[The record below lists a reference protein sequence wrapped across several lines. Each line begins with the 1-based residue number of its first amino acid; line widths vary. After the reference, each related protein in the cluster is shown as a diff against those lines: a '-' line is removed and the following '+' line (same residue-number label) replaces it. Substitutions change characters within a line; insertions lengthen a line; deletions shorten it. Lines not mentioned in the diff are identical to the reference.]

1 VWEYGV
7 DENGDG
13 KLIEER
19 DDQGNLLPGSEEW
32 VPATQSP
39 LDVTLNG
46 TVYSYED
53 QEVLATAANGNPD
66 ANGYPQGLLHH
77 FIWDSVYDL
86 GAPAYDPLTGKYS
99 RTDILIRGRPFD
111 YADQGA
117 GNNPAIPDD
126 QSSGIGMEKSNTAD
140 YPFEIERDPEGL
152 WIDDWY
158 PTTNSSDHTAPYL
171 FNGVRVNEP
180 IRFEFTG
187 LAEPTSIDK
196 DTLKVK
202 PYGGGTQIAGF
213 YHIQEIGGKTVV
225 DFWPQVQELPAR
237 TDVLTNGKGYSLEI
251 PAYDPENR
259 TRKIITRKGADV
271 NDPNDL
277 NLLTDVSLAQAFK
290 TGTGALLETVN
301 PGYESMPLPATSTD
315 VPVGTKTV
323 ELRFDERLDP
333 LSITPSSFEV
343 YTEAFS
349 GIKTVIPGTVLLSN
363 KVDLSG
369 AGGSLAQYGVLSVAL
384 PSNMILPPGS
394 KIIVV
399 VKTGVKDLAGNALS
413 QQVMPNFDTAAS
425 TGVTSKSGTEG
436 FSNGTYLDTAGT
448 TAAWGT
454 ANGTFDGNA
463 VSGYLM
469 GLFEY
474 GDGSDGAMTGSRTLT
489 SSSTKSEW
497 NYTSFNLP
505 ANNYLY
511 LRGTRPINIRVQG
524 DVTINGIIDGQGG
537 TGNSGTLYTSS
548 VSPDMRTGGV
558 GSAGGGD
565 GGGTGKYT
573 LKQSTLVVGSTGDSG
588 YGFSGGGG
596 GAATGKYLGSYVTY
610 YVIVPGGSG
619 AGHGSTGQSGGPG
632 YPYWNPTGPAPGTPG
647 GTFGDSALSKGAE
660 GGAGG
665 GPGGNVTSTYGWVGC
680 VSGGSGGGGG
690 AALSLYA
697 LGTITLGVNGKIS
710 CKGGTGGSGYY
721 YYNTS
726 TSNYYSGGS
735 GGGGGS
741 GGTAHLI
748 APDFK
753 LDGVIDVSGGDGGYM
768 GSPTTSYP
776 NPGGAGGGGRVRLS
790 TSQTMWMKSGV
801 VTTGTSSVVCGGNYT
816 TDLTITSNLTV
827 NTDDGITGIYD
838 KTSGEFR
845 VRNVTLAAGAVLTVT
860 GSKPLKLVASG
871 NVDIQGTII
880 AEGGSAAHYPERNK
894 YEYYLSAGSVTWNF
908 WYQIDYSY
916 YAPGPTWGLGGPG
929 GGDGGRNGATKTL
942 QYNPYGWYSQH
953 SSGPMIAVSGVGWD
967 GKLDGKGAG
976 LAGTSV
982 LKTYSSYS
990 YYYYSGAGAGGTT
1003 AAPGGE
1009 DGWCAYSTT
1018 YGGGKPGVAQISS
1031 TNLIDLS
1038 KMNPTTVVGGAG
1050 GAGGAVGGIRY
1061 TSGSYIYQYP
1071 YGTGSGG
1078 GGGGGGIGIC
1088 AAGTVKLGGTWLL
1101 GGGDGGGLI
1110 YSTNSAYS
1118 GAGGAGSGGNL
1129 LVHSAKGIT
1138 FTGPVIDTGG
1148 GLGGYT
1154 KIYTYA
1160 TYPDTTTGGDG
1171 GPGAMRF
1178 TQPVALGAPVLPQIS
1193 LDPTNFNLDG
1203 GSISAGALALST
1215 DAVSKFYDSVVLAPK
1230 NFRWSAVNNGSIAEF
1245 YLQGAQSNPLT
1256 GLADTSNTSAWVKLG
1271 SGTTTSVLNG
1281 YRFYRFKVILQPTLG
1296 EYPEVDSVTVYW
1308 QYDS

>member
-1 VWEYGV
+1 
-7 DENGDG
+7 
-13 KLIEER
+13 
-19 DDQGNLLPGSEEW
+19 
-32 VPATQSP
+32 
-39 LDVTLNG
+39 
-46 TVYSYED
+46 
-53 QEVLATAANGNPD
+53 
-66 ANGYPQGLLHH
+66 
-77 FIWDSVYDL
+77 
-86 GAPAYDPLTGKYS
+86 
-99 RTDILIRGRPFD
+99 
-111 YADQGA
+111 
-117 GNNPAIPDD
+117 
-126 QSSGIGMEKSNTAD
+126 
-140 YPFEIERDPEGL
+140 
-152 WIDDWY
+152 
-158 PTTNSSDHTAPYL
+158 
-171 FNGVRVNEP
+171 
-180 IRFEFTG
+180 
-187 LAEPTSIDK
+187 
-196 DTLKVK
+196 
-202 PYGGGTQIAGF
+202 
-213 YHIQEIGGKTVV
+213 
-225 DFWPQVQELPAR
+225 
-237 TDVLTNGKGYSLEI
+237 
-251 PAYDPENR
+251 
-259 TRKIITRKGADV
+259 
-271 NDPNDL
+271 
-277 NLLTDVSLAQAFK
+277 
-290 TGTGALLETVN
+290 
-301 PGYESMPLPATSTD
+301 
-315 VPVGTKTV
+315 
-323 ELRFDERLDP
+323 
-333 LSITPSSFEV
+333 
-343 YTEAFS
+343 
-349 GIKTVIPGTVLLSN
+349 
-363 KVDLSG
+363 
-369 AGGSLAQYGVLSVAL
+369 
-384 PSNMILPPGS
+384 
-394 KIIVV
+394 
-399 VKTGVKDLAGNALS
+399 
-413 QQVMPNFDTAAS
+413 
-425 TGVTSKSGTEG
+425 
-436 FSNGTYLDTAGT
+436 
-448 TAAWGT
+448 
-454 ANGTFDGNA
+454 
-463 VSGYLM
+463 
-469 GLFEY
+469 
-474 GDGSDGAMTGSRTLT
+474 
-489 SSSTKSEW
+489 
-497 NYTSFNLP
+497 
-505 ANNYLY
+505 
-511 LRGTRPINIRVQG
+511 
-524 DVTINGIIDGQGG
+524 
-537 TGNSGTLYTSS
+537 
-548 VSPDMRTGGV
+548 
-558 GSAGGGD
+558 
-565 GGGTGKYT
+565 
-573 LKQSTLVVGSTGDSG
+573 
-588 YGFSGGGG
+588 
-596 GAATGKYLGSYVTY
+596 
-610 YVIVPGGSG
+610 
-619 AGHGSTGQSGGPG
+619 
-632 YPYWNPTGPAPGTPG
+632 
-647 GTFGDSALSKGAE
+647 
-660 GGAGG
+660 
-665 GPGGNVTSTYGWVGC
+665 
-680 VSGGSGGGGG
+680 
-690 AALSLYA
+690 
-697 LGTITLGVNGKIS
+697 
-710 CKGGTGGSGYY
+710 
-721 YYNTS
+721 
-726 TSNYYSGGS
+726 
-735 GGGGGS
+735 
-741 GGTAHLI
+741 
-748 APDFK
+748 
-753 LDGVIDVSGGDGGYM
+753 
-768 GSPTTSYP
+768 
-776 NPGGAGGGGRVRLS
+776 
-790 TSQTMWMKSGV
+790 MWMKSGV

-816 TDLTITSNLTV
+816 TDLTISSNLTV
-827 NTDDGITGIYD
+827 NTDDGIAGIYD

-894 YEYYLSAGSVTWNF
+894 YEVYLSAGSVTWNF

-953 SSGPMIAVSGVGWD
+953 SGGPMIAVSGVGWD

-982 LKTYSSYS
+982 MKTYSSYS
-990 YYYYSGAGAGGTT
+990 YYYYAGAGAGGTT

-1009 DGWCAYSTT
+1009 DGWCAYSST

-1138 FTGPVIDTGG
+1138 FAGPVIDTGG

-1178 TQPVALGAPVLPQIS
+1178 TQPVALGAPELPQIS